1 MPPLDFY
8 PLDALRPKDIRVE
21 IRSELKRSGCKLF
34 YDLLKFDADV
44 EVAVRYAIG
53 NAICASSLTT
63 ARRLA
68 YEERIGEKI
77 VTMDGEEISK
87 SGAMTGGWGA
97 ARRGDRFSEKE
108 VAAKAERLDGL
119 WSVTD
124 EGSDNTRK
132 VDFDVSISIKNTL
145 ENLGLAFN
153 LSAPNDMNVQN
164 QLSALGEEERAKQA
178 ITMLVTGRY
187 GNIGAGGL
195 SMGGALNSLLQTE
208 ISNITKNIKAV
219 DISVGMESKD
229 GSDDLSN
236 MDYSFSLS
244 KRFWNDRL
252 NIIIGGKISSDSN
265 DSGSNN
271 ESFIDNVSVEYRLDN
286 SGTRYVKAFHSQDT
300 ESILEGEVMETG
312 VGIVLRKKMKRMTEL
327 FKFGSGKKKPKDIKQ

>member
-1 MPPLDFY
+1 MNPRMDIT
-8 PLDALRPKDIRVE
+8 AIKDV
-21 IRSELKRSGCKLF
+21 K
-34 YDLLKFDADV
+34 AD
-44 EVAVRYAIG
+44 
-53 NAICASSLTT
+53 
-63 ARRLA
+63 
-68 YEERIGEKI
+68 
-77 VTMDGEEISK
+77 
-87 SGAMTGGWGA
+87 
-97 ARRGDRFSEKE
+97 
-108 VAAKAERLDGL
+108 
-119 WSVTD
+119 VTD